1 MIAGTEA
8 DTAYFSREAVEKA
21 NEPKELFW
29 IDGTKHVDLYDTD
42 EYVPTVVAKLTGFF
56 RGHLTTS

>member
-21 NEPKELFW
+21 REPKELFW
-29 IDGTKHVDLYDTD
+29 VEGATHIDLYEKDA
-42 EYVPTVVAKLTGFF
+42 YVPTAVAKLAGFF
-56 RGHLTTS
+56 KEHLASD